1 MTLKYMKTHIFN
13 KPLLIGL
20 LFVLSGCATQSVTNP
35 IAADPWESSNRAVFE
50 FNDTIDRAVFKPIAR
65 AYAYITPQPV
75 RSCINNVFLNIG
87 DIWAGVNSSLQGRH
101 LDAINTFGRVMLNTT
116 MGVGGCFDLA
126 STTGATRI
134 PNDFGVTL
142 GVWGISSGPY
152 LVLPIIGASTVRDG
166 SGMLVDAYVN
176 QFGYGQQV
184 HDIAVRNSIYGLEIV
199 QRREALLD
207 VSDTIDRTALDR
219 YSFIRD
225 AYLKRRSVQVNGPL
239 TDAES
244 LPSYEDFEAAP
255 ADRKALDLPTK
266 N

>member
-1 MTLKYMKTHIFN
+1 MTVATMNTHIFF

-20 LFVLSGCATQSVTNP
+20 LAVLAGCATHPVTTP
-35 IAADPWESSNRAVFE
+35 IAADPWESSNRAVFQ
-50 FNDTIDRAVFKPIAR
+50 FNDTIDRAVFKPVAQ
-65 AYAYITPQPV
+65 AYAFVTPQPV
-75 RSCINNVFLNIG
+75 RSCIHNIFLNIG

-116 MGVGGCFDLA
+116 LGLGGCLDLA
-126 STTGATRI
+126 STTGAKRI

-152 LVLPIIGASTVRDG
+152 LVVPIIGASTIRDG
-166 SGMLVDAYVN
+166 SGLIVDAYVN
-176 QFGYGQQV
+176 QFGYGQLI

-199 QRREALLD
+199 ERREALLA
-207 VSDTIDRTALDR
+207 VTDTIDRTALDR

-239 TDAES
+239 TEAEN
-244 LPSYEDFEAAP
+244 LPSYEDDEAAT
-255 ADRKALDLPTK
+255 ADRKALGIAPK

>member
-1 MTLKYMKTHIFN
+1 MSVINMNARILN

-20 LFVLSGCATQSVTNP
+20 LAVLSGCATYPVTTP
-35 IAADPWESSNRAVFE
+35 IAADPWESSNRAVFQ
-50 FNDTIDRAVFKPIAR
+50 FNDTLDRAVFKPVAQ

-75 RSCINNVFLNIG
+75 RSCINNIFSNIG
-87 DIWAGVNSSLQGRH
+87 DIWAGINSSLQGRH
-101 LDAINTFGRVMLNTT
+101 LDAINMYGRVMLNTT
-116 MGVGGCFDLA
+116 LGVGGCFDLA
-126 STTGATRI
+126 STTGAKRI

-152 LVLPIIGASTVRDG
+152 LVLPIIGASTIRDG
-166 SGMLVDAYVN
+166 SGLFVDAYVN
-176 QFGYGQQV
+176 QFGYGQMV
-184 HDIAVRNSIYGLEIV
+184 HDIAVRNSIYGLEVV

-239 TDAES
+239 TEAEN
-244 LPSYEDFEAAP
+244 LPSYEDDEAAP
-255 ADRKALDLPTK
+255 ADRKALGIPPK